1 MKMKRFNFT
10 ELVKGK
16 YYTNRN
22 EQTFKFIELQGY
34 TATFTGTDIDE
45 EGNLFDTDE
54 VFYFTEYDC
63 YFYID

>member
-45 EGNLFDTDE
+45 YL
-54 VFYFTEYDC
+54 Y
-63 YFYID
+63 